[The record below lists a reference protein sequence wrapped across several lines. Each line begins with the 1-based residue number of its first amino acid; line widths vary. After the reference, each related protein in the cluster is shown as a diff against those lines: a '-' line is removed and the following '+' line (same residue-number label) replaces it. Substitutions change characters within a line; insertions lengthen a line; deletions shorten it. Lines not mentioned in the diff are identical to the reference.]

1 MGTSWGR
8 RGRRVAG
15 SRGEDREREGET
27 RTSTFDLP
35 FFSFPHSFFPLLVPS
50 SSSHLYHFSIPP
62 SLAVHSGSAFP
73 PPFHLLFKHK
83 QFREGTSRKRKKGDS
98 LFSLLTLFRFDDG
111 GKTMTTTRKGG
122 CFALPLFP
130 CLSRGGSGGGGASA
144 APPASTLAAVA
155 PQEKKKRSPVSSPL
169 SSTNKN
175 KQTAALPATMP
186 RSFSPLFSNDL
197 LPGALSAIPLRAS
210 SSIKEENV

>member
-50 SSSHLYHFSIPP
+50 SSSNLYHFSIPP
-62 SLAVHSGSAFP
+62 SLADYSGSAFP
-73 PPFHLLFKHK
+73 PPFHFLFKHK

-111 GKTMTTTRKGG
+111 GKTMTTTMTRKGG

-130 CLSRGGSGGGGASA
+130 CLSRGGSGGGSGGGGASA
-144 APPASTLAAVA
+144 APSASTLAAVA
-155 PQEKKKRSPVSSPL
+155 PQ
-169 SSTNKN
+169 
-175 KQTAALPATMP
+175 
-186 RSFSPLFSNDL
+186 
-197 LPGALSAIPLRAS
+197 
-210 SSIKEENV
+210 